1 MILTLPLIPY
11 IPAGVPFGVPLAEAV
26 PQVFLKIIPILSY
39 LILFVNK
46 ISEIF
51 AEIFCKRDSG
61 TDFHKKSRGTG
72 EPCSIYLANM
82 G

>member
-26 PQVFLKIIPILSY
+26 PQVFLKIIPIVSCF
-39 LILFVNK
+39 ILFVNK

-51 AEIFCKRDSG
+51 AEIFCEWDSG
-61 TDFHKKSRGTG
+61 TNFYKKSTGTW
-72 EPCSIYLANM
+72 EPYITNPCKQ